1 LLFCGDLTILLL
13 GLAFHCFVIEKE
25 NRYATALAGHRAA
38 ILFNPS
44 LYNWDR
50 FAVVE
55 VVDYGIY

>member
-1 LLFCGDLTILLL
+1 MMKCV
-13 GLAFHCFVIEKE
+13 CFIYVE
-25 NRYATALAGHRAA
+25 NTTT
-38 ILFNPS
+38 PS